1 MGASELVCAHRTKH
15 EGIDGN
21 GVLKIN
27 RHFSLSIFNTS
38 FVVFFFFPTDFKF
51 NNTHRRELIILKT
64 GRDFFSVKKM
74 GGIHFYASCFIKG

>member
-38 FVVFFFFPTDFKF
+38 FVGFFFPQISSL
-51 NNTHRRELIILKT
+51 THRRELIILKT
-64 GRDFFSVKKM
+64 GRDFFFS
-74 GGIHFYASCFIKG
+74 